1 MGVLKYLKSYSKD
14 IFIVILTMF
23 INVLGVLYIPRIT
36 VNLLDIGVINGDIP
50 YIIKQGIFM
59 LFVALG
65 SSAFMVI
72 SVKYSTYVATAF
84 AADIREAIFKKVQNI
99 SITQFEKIGSS
110 SMIIRSTDDI
120 NQIQNLTRMGL
131 RMMLRAPLMFLGGII
146 MALTTNKKLA
156 TVFLVSLPITLLL
169 LGVFGRRL
177 MPLMTKLRKGIDS
190 INKIFR
196 QRLSGIRVIR
206 AFNKEK
212 YEEEIFSQS
221 NRDYIE
227 LFEMAGS
234 YQAVFIASLNLIMN
248 LTLVGIVFFGSRMI
262 LNSEMLP
269 GELLGF
275 IQYANN
281 IMMSFLMLS
290 MIFIQIPRAQA
301 AINRVD
307 EVLNLEEDVN
317 YQGTKILED
326 ITCIEFKNVC
336 FKYPGSDKY
345 TLKNISFYAE
355 KGEVVGIIGA
365 TGSGKTTI
373 ANLLVR
379 FYDIDEGQ
387 ILINKVDIKEY
398 EIHSLRENIGY
409 TEQKASLISGT
420 VTTNVAMGERTK
432 PLLDMEN
439 ALDIAQADFIL
450 EGEGGVEQTVAQR
463 GRNFSGGQKQRISI
477 ARAIFKDPSLYLID
491 DSFSALD
498 YKTERQLR
506 KELYEKSSE
515 SVMIVITQRATVA
528 AESDFILLL
537 DNGEMIG
544 KGTHEELKESSQEYR
559 EILISQDF
567 QEEGDVVV

>member
-1 MGVLKYLKSYSKD
+1 MGIFKYLKSYSKE
-14 IFIVILTMF
+14 IFIVILTLF

-36 VNLLDIGVINGDIP
+36 VKLLDIGVVNGDIP

-59 LFVALG
+59 LFVALV
-65 SSAFMVI
+65 SSGFMVI

-84 AADIREAIFKKVQNI
+84 AADIREAMFKKVQNI

-120 NQIQNLTRMGL
+120 NQIQNLTRLGL
-131 RMMLRAPLMFLGGII
+131 RMMMRAPLMFIGGII

-156 TVFLVSLPITLLL
+156 LVFLVSLPITLVILAIFATKL
-169 LGVFGRRL
+169 V
-177 MPLMTKLRKGIDS
+177 PVMTKLRKAIDN
-190 INKIFR
+190 INKVFR
-196 QRLSGIRVIR
+196 QRLSGIKVIR

-212 YEEEIFSQS
+212 YEEKVFSQR
-221 NRDYIE
+221 NKDYIE
-227 LFEMAGS
+227 LFEMVGS

-248 LTLVGIVFFGSRMI
+248 LTLVAIVFYGSKMI

-290 MIFIQIPRAQA
+290 MIFIQIPRAKA
-301 AINRVD
+301 AINRIN
-307 EVLNLEEDVN
+307 EVLFLEEDTN
-317 YQGTKILED
+317 YQGTKILKD
-326 ITCIEFKNVC
+326 IDCIEFKNVC
-336 FKYPGSDKY
+336 FKYPGSEKY
-345 TLKNISFYAE
+345 TLKNISFYAQ

-379 FYDIDEGQ
+379 FYDVDEGQ
-387 ILINKVDIKEY
+387 ILINNVDIKEY

-420 VTTNVAMGERTK
+420 VTTNVAMGDKNK
-432 PLLDMEN
+432 PLMEMEN

-450 EGEGGVEQTVAQR
+450 ESDSGLEHTVAQR

-477 ARAIFKDPSLYLID
+477 ARAIYKDPSLYLID

-498 YKTERQLR
+498 YKTEKQLR
-506 KELYEKSSE
+506 KELYGKSSE
-515 SVMIVITQRATVA
+515 TVMIVITQRATVA
-528 AESDFILLL
+528 VESDFIILL
-537 DNGEMIG
+537 DNGEMIS

-559 EILISQDF
+559 EILESQDF
-567 QEEGDVVV
+567 EEGDIVV